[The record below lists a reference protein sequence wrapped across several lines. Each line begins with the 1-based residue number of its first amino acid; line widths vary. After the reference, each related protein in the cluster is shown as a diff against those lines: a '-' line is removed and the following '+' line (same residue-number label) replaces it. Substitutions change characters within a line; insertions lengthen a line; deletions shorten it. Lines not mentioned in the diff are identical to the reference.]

1 MCKHVMECLFIHVTA
16 EIRFKKSK
24 RLLVPVLMLNER
36 VLVSLPVAVLANVV
50 GKVPTEQGPA
60 KSKRFIIHSIF
71 WMQNFLIIGLCLH

>member
-1 MCKHVMECLFIHVTA
+1 MFIYSCNSRDSLQEKQA
-16 EIRFKKSK
+16 SS

-71 WMQNFLIIGLCLH
+71 WKQNFLIIGLCLH